1 MNWKLLMLTL
11 GQMPV
16 YLAPVDVDDEGG
28 GDNDDIDDP
37 ENQDDD
43 DEEADDD
50 EDDDDDEEAD
60 DDDPENQDDDEGDD
74 DDPENQDDDEG
85 DDDDDDEGDKDLG
98 KGAQKRIRQL
108 VEQKNT
114 AQSRVKDLEKQLEE
128 AKKLSGDDGRALLAA
143 AEATGILPGLMTKD
157 EAKAFQDIAEIPSVI
172 ERYQDWLDDADRED
186 EFELGNGKTMSYGD
200 VKKRVRKLRAQLDD
214 LKDRYGDRRKK
225 TRKRFPGYLLI
236 RMDLYDESGR
246 INERVW
252 HQVRSVQGMLGFLGG
267 ENHPEPLSPE
277 EVADI
282 MRPAT
287 GGESD
292 IKPKITF
299 SIGEVVRIKD
309 GAFENFEGAINEI
322 DAERGKL
329 KLMVSIFGRSTP
341 VELEFWQVERVV

>member
-28 GDNDDIDDP
+28 GDNDDIDDT

-43 DEEADDD
+43 DEEADDE

-60 DDDPENQDDDEGDD
+60 IDDS
-74 DDPENQDDDEG
+74 ENQDDDEG

-157 EAKAFQDIAEIPSVI
+157 EAQAFQDIAEIPRVI
-172 ERYQDWLDDADRED
+172 ERYEDWLDDAERDD
-186 EFELGNGKTMSYGD
+186 EMDLGKGTKLSYGD
-200 VKKRVRKLRAQLDD
+200 VKKRVRKLRAQLDE
-214 LKDRYGDRRKK
+214 LKGRYGDRRKELTAKVRGIFETGLAAMKAGWKPDGKK
-225 TRKRFPGYLLI
+225 TPKKKTKKALKEDRAEGI
-236 RMDLYDESGR
+236 RPSL
-246 INERVW
+246 
-252 HQVRSVQGMLGFLGG
+252 
-267 ENHPEPLSPE
+267 
-277 EVADI
+277 A
-282 MRPAT
+282 
-287 GGESD
+287 
-292 IKPKITF
+292 KK
-299 SIGEVVRIKD
+299 
-309 GAFENFEGAINEI
+309 
-322 DAERGKL
+322 
-329 KLMVSIFGRSTP
+329 GRSR
-341 VELEFWQVERVV
+341 VEDIEVEDEDSLEAYMAAENLREKRRRG

>member
-43 DEEADDD
+43 DEEADD
-50 EDDDDDEEAD
+50 EKDDDDDEEA
-60 DDDPENQDDDEGDD
+60 DD

-157 EAKAFQDIAEIPSVI
+157 EADAFKDLAEIPRVI
-172 ERYQDWLDDADRED
+172 DRYQDWLDEHERDD
-186 EFELGNGKTMSYGD
+186 ELELGNGSKMSYGD

-214 LKDRYGDRRKK
+214 LKDRYGDRRK
-225 TRKRFPGYLLI
+225 
-236 RMDLYDESGR
+236 DLTAK
-246 INERVW
+246 
-252 HQVRSVQGMLGFLGG
+252 VRGIF
-267 ENHPEPLSPE
+267 E
-277 EVADI
+277 
-282 MRPAT
+282 T
-287 GGESD
+287 GLAAMKAG
-292 IKPKITF
+292 
-299 SIGEVVRIKD
+299 
-309 GAFENFEGAINEI
+309 
-322 DAERGKL
+322 
-329 KLMVSIFGRSTP
+329 
-341 VELEFWQVERVV
+341 W

>member
-60 DDDPENQDDDEGDD
+60 DDDPENQDDDED
-74 DDPENQDDDEG
+74 

-214 LKDRYGDRRKK
+214 LKDRYGDRRTALMAKVRGIFETGLAAQKAGWKPGGKK
-225 TRKRFPGYLLI
+225 TPAKK
-236 RMDLYDESGR
+236 
-246 INERVW
+246 NERKKL
-252 HQVRSVQGMLGFLGG
+252 HDKPTGKNKPSVKPGKKANWGDVDG
-267 ENHPEPLSPE
+267 EDSF
-277 EVADI
+277 I
-282 MRPAT
+282 R
-287 GGESD
+287 
-292 IKPKITF
+292 
-299 SIGEVVRIKD
+299 
-309 GAFENFEGAINEI
+309 AIAASNKE
-322 DAERGKL
+322 
-329 KLMVSIFGRSTP
+329 
-341 VELEFWQVERVV
+341 

>member
-28 GDNDDIDDP
+28 GDNDDIDDT

-60 DDDPENQDDDEGDD
+60 DDDT
-74 DDPENQDDDEG
+74 ENQDDDEG

-114 AQSRVKDLEKQLEE
+114 AQGRVKELEKQLEE

-157 EAKAFQDIAEIPSVI
+157 EAKAFQDIAEIPQVI
-172 ERYQDWLDDADRED
+172 ERYQDWLDENERDAEL
-186 EFELGNGKTMSYGD
+186 ELGNGSTMSYGD
-200 VKKRVRKLRAQLDD
+200 VKKRVRKLRAQLED
-214 LKDRYGDRRKK
+214 LKDRYGDRRKELTAKVRGIFETGLAAMKAGWKPDGKK
-225 TRKRFPGYLLI
+225 TPMKKTKKALKEDRAEGI
-236 RMDLYDESGR
+236 RPSL
-246 INERVW
+246 
-252 HQVRSVQGMLGFLGG
+252 
-267 ENHPEPLSPE
+267 
-277 EVADI
+277 A
-282 MRPAT
+282 
-287 GGESD
+287 
-292 IKPKITF
+292 KK
-299 SIGEVVRIKD
+299 
-309 GAFENFEGAINEI
+309 
-322 DAERGKL
+322 
-329 KLMVSIFGRSTP
+329 GRSR
-341 VELEFWQVERVV
+341 VEDIEVEDEDSLEAYMAAENRREKRRRG

>member
-28 GDNDDIDDP
+28 GDNDD
-37 ENQDDD
+37 
-43 DEEADDD
+43 
-50 EDDDDDEEAD
+50 
-60 DDDPENQDDDEGDD
+60 DDPENQDDDED
-74 DDPENQDDDEG
+74 

-172 ERYQDWLDDADRED
+172 ERYQDWLDDANRED

-214 LKDRYGDRRKK
+214 LKDRYGDRRKDLMAKVRGIFETGLAAQKAGWKPGGKK
-225 TRKRFPGYLLI
+225 TPAKK
-236 RMDLYDESGR
+236 
-246 INERVW
+246 NERKKLHDKPTGKNKPSAKPGKKANWGDVD
-252 HQVRSVQGMLGFLGG
+252 G
-267 ENHPEPLSPE
+267 EDSF
-277 EVADI
+277 I
-282 MRPAT
+282 R
-287 GGESD
+287 
-292 IKPKITF
+292 
-299 SIGEVVRIKD
+299 
-309 GAFENFEGAINEI
+309 AIAASNKE
-322 DAERGKL
+322 
-329 KLMVSIFGRSTP
+329 
-341 VELEFWQVERVV
+341 

>member
-43 DEEADDD
+43 DEEADD
-50 EDDDDDEEAD
+50 EDDDDDEEA
-60 DDDPENQDDDEGDD
+60 DD

-143 AEATGILPGLMTKD
+143 AEATGLLPGLMTKD
-157 EAKAFQDIAEIPSVI
+157 EAKAFQDIAEIPKVI
-172 ERYQDWLDDADRED
+172 ERYQDWLDENERDAEL
-186 EFELGNGKTMSYGD
+186 ELGNGSTMSYGD
-200 VKKRVRKLRAQLDD
+200 VKKRVRKLRAQLED
-214 LKDRYGDRRKK
+214 LKDRYGDRRKDLMAKVRGIFETGLAAQKAGWKPGGKK
-225 TRKRFPGYLLI
+225 TPAKK
-236 RMDLYDESGR
+236 
-246 INERVW
+246 NERKKLHDKPTGKNKPSAKSGKKANWGDVD
-252 HQVRSVQGMLGFLGG
+252 G
-267 ENHPEPLSPE
+267 EDSF
-277 EVADI
+277 I
-282 MRPAT
+282 R
-287 GGESD
+287 
-292 IKPKITF
+292 
-299 SIGEVVRIKD
+299 
-309 GAFENFEGAINEI
+309 AIAASNKE
-322 DAERGKL
+322 
-329 KLMVSIFGRSTP
+329 
-341 VELEFWQVERVV
+341 

>member
-28 GDNDDIDDP
+28 GDNDDIDDT

-50 EDDDDDEEAD
+50 EGDDDDEEA
-60 DDDPENQDDDEGDD
+60 DD

-157 EAKAFQDIAEIPSVI
+157 EAKAFQDIAEIPRVI
-172 ERYQDWLDDADRED
+172 ERYQDWLDENERDAEL
-186 EFELGNGKTMSYGD
+186 ELGNGSTMSYGD

-214 LKDRYGDRRKK
+214 LKDRYGDRRKDLMAKVRGIFETGLAAQKAGWKPGGKK
-225 TRKRFPGYLLI
+225 TPAKKAPAKAEAPAAAKKAPARK
-236 RMDLYDESGR
+236 GR
-246 INERVW
+246 TAAPAV
-252 HQVRSVQGMLGFLGG
+252 
-267 ENHPEPLSPE
+267 E
-277 EVADI
+277 EKK
-282 MRPAT
+282 
-287 GGESD
+287 EE
-292 IKPKITF
+292 K
-299 SIGEVVRIKD
+299 
-309 GAFENFEGAINEI
+309 
-322 DAERGKL
+322 AEA
-329 KLMVSIFGRSTP
+329 
-341 VELEFWQVERVV
+341 

>member
-16 YLAPVDVDDEGG
+16 YLAPVDVDDVGG

-50 EDDDDDEEAD
+50 EADDDDEEAD
-60 DDDPENQDDDEGDD
+60 DDPENQDDDDD
-74 DDPENQDDDEG
+74 

-214 LKDRYGDRRKK
+214 LKDRYGDRRKDLMAKVRGIFETGLAAQKAGWKPGGKK
-225 TRKRFPGYLLI
+225 TPAKK
-236 RMDLYDESGR
+236 
-246 INERVW
+246 NERKKL
-252 HQVRSVQGMLGFLGG
+252 HDKPTGKNKPSVKPGKKANWGDVDG
-267 ENHPEPLSPE
+267 EDSF
-277 EVADI
+277 I
-282 MRPAT
+282 R
-287 GGESD
+287 
-292 IKPKITF
+292 
-299 SIGEVVRIKD
+299 
-309 GAFENFEGAINEI
+309 AIAASNKE
-322 DAERGKL
+322 
-329 KLMVSIFGRSTP
+329 
-341 VELEFWQVERVV
+341 

>member
-43 DEEADDD
+43 DEEADD
-50 EDDDDDEEAD
+50 EEADDDDEEA
-60 DDDPENQDDDEGDD
+60 DD

-157 EAKAFQDIAEIPSVI
+157 EAQAFQDIAEIPRVI
-172 ERYQDWLDDADRED
+172 ERYEDWLDDAERDD
-186 EFELGNGKTMSYGD
+186 EMDLGKGTKLSYGD
-200 VKKRVRKLRAQLDD
+200 VKKRVRKLRAQLDE
-214 LKDRYGDRRKK
+214 LKGRYGDRRKELTAKVRGIFETGLAAMKAGWKPDGKK
-225 TRKRFPGYLLI
+225 TPKKKTKKALKEDRAEGI
-236 RMDLYDESGR
+236 RPSL
-246 INERVW
+246 
-252 HQVRSVQGMLGFLGG
+252 
-267 ENHPEPLSPE
+267 
-277 EVADI
+277 A
-282 MRPAT
+282 
-287 GGESD
+287 
-292 IKPKITF
+292 KK
-299 SIGEVVRIKD
+299 
-309 GAFENFEGAINEI
+309 
-322 DAERGKL
+322 
-329 KLMVSIFGRSTP
+329 GRSR
-341 VELEFWQVERVV
+341 VEDIEVEDEDSLEAYMAAENRREKRRRG